1 MFPFVVF
8 APCSFSVGEVRFLKT
23 RPVVAYTLWFQ
34 PRSQLEYPKQLWIF
48 KGNHKDRGITSKA
61 SNPALYLQREE
72 HSQECIFPAILT
84 VACYQRHLEIP
95 QSPYTSCARGRSS
108 WETQDVLTAS
118 TSLPS
123 TQPTRLY
130 TATSPF
136 LGVRLLNSHSK
147 LHPKDVVSSQI
158 SRQNTLHNSCL
169 WTRRSLQPPARWEGD
184 QTARLSGWTALGAK
198 LFEAAGLN
206 ELSVYVIRGRFPPFL
221 RFIQH
226 RAPVE
231 EQGVQTEILNEVLLQ
246 LKSLKDLRDHR
257 NLKD

>member
-1 MFPFVVF
+1 MYPFIVF
-8 APCSFSVGEVRFLKT
+8 APCSFSVGEVRFLK
-23 RPVVAYTLWFQ
+23 PGLWLYIPFGFNLGPSWSIQ
-34 PRSQLEYPKQLWIF
+34 SSCGYL
-48 KGNHKDRGITSKA
+48 RGITKVEESHLRCQIQPHTLLVFTKERTLPGMYFSWDFDSGMLLEA
-61 SNPALYLQREE
+61 LGNPTKPLHKLCKRKEFLGN
-72 HSQECIFPAILT
+72 SGCLT
-84 VACYQRHLEIP
+84 L
-95 QSPYTSCARGRSS
+95 
-108 WETQDVLTAS
+108 
-118 TSLPS
+118 LPS

-158 SRQNTLHNSCL
+158 SRGNTLHNSCL
-169 WTRRSLQPPARWEGD
+169 WTWRGLQPPARWEGD
-184 QTARLSGWTALGAK
+184 QTGRLSVWTALGAK

-226 RAPVE
+226 RAPAE